1 MASSGDPKKASVVR
15 IQLDKVLS
23 GLNLTMPQF
32 VDFCILGCEGC
43 GGPPRRVK
51 ERSHGRCKMNDFV
64 VCGCDYCPTI
74 RGVGPKTALSGIRKH
89 GSIESLIESMPR
101 VEQPGHNDNATTAL
115 AGGNEETEGESENA
129 RKKKKAKAKS
139 SQQRQQSLPEP
150 FPYKEARSLLI
161 TPNVTDAKKVK
172 EYVNWESPVYEEEL
186 TRFLVE
192 EKGFSSKRVASGITS
207 LKKAKLIEPQSSLL
221 DFFKVAP
228 ITAEGEGG
236 QKSPQPGSG
245 SDGSSKKRA
254 RT

>member
-1 MASSGDPKKASVVR
+1 MDALCTGAPVLLRKMASSGDPKKASVVR

-32 VDFCILGCEGC
+32 VDFCIL
-43 GGPPRRVK
+43 
-51 ERSHGRCKMNDFV
+51 
-64 VCGCDYCPTI
+64 CGCDYCPTI

-139 SQQRQQSLPEP
+139 SQRRQQSLPEP

-245 SDGSSKKRA
+245 SDGNSKKRA